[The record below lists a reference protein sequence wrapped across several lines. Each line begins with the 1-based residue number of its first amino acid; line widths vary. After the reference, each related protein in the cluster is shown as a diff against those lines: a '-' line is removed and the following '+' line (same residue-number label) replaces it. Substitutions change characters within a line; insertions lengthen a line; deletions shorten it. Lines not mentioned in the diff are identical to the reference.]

1 MLLLN
6 DIISHLDLIEVH
18 LKNRAYSWS
27 NMQVNCLLEK
37 LDWVFTSSNWTMI
50 FPNTKAY
57 ALSHATSDHVPYVT
71 QMETMMHKSNLFR
84 FENFWISFLDILPT
98 MEFFW
103 SIPLHRGNVV

>member
-27 NMQVNCLLEK
+27 NIQVNCLLEK

-50 FPNTKAY
+50 FPNTKAC

-103 SIPLHRGNVV
+103 SIPLHRGNVA